1 MTQKGRVINT
11 TSLSGF
17 LMLYLLASMKRWRR
31 TTLRYGVENQRIEQW
46 LARIE
51 ATAKFNPQLATEVAQ
66 CQRLVK
72 GYSETHARGL
82 RNYETTMAAVD
93 SAGAS
98 MAPAVLRE
106 LREAALAD
114 ERGDK
119 LRATLARYALI
130 KEAA

>member
-1 MTQKGRVINT
+1 
-11 TSLSGF
+11 
-17 LMLYLLASMKRWRR
+17 
-31 TTLRYGVENQRIEQW
+31 
-46 LARIE
+46 
-51 ATAKFNPQLATEVAQ
+51 
-66 CQRLVK
+66 
-72 GYSETHARGL
+72 
-82 RNYETTMAAVD
+82 MAAVD